1 MQSRVHLYGGLKQLH
16 AADHPHLVLTYGG
29 TTPSR
34 IFPKNVLGKILCQDP
49 WNPCHALQA
58 FDGT

>member
-34 IFPKNVLGKILCQDP
+34 IFPKNFLGEIWWQDP
-49 WNPCHALQA
+49 
-58 FDGT
+58 